1 MNIHLIRTGNVDDIT
16 YTGVYEFLKQTSGPY
31 TFYIQDVP
39 EEIDVLDKVEFV
51 ELGDDRFHIQDKM
64 KAASKLSQLPR
75 DGSKSRSR
83 NRCALSGR
91 PRGNLRK
98 FGLSR
103 IAVRELGLRGEI
115 PGLIKS
121 SW

>member
-1 MNIHLIRTGNVDDIT
+1 MAKKSSIIKNNNR
-16 YTGVYEFLKQTSGPY
+16 KQ
-31 TFYIQDVP
+31 
-39 EEIDVLDKVEFV
+39 
-51 ELGDDRFHIQDKM
+51 
-64 KAASKLSQLPR
+64 LSQLHRVKRQNAITLAKDQSLPFEERLMSQIRLSEMSR
-75 DGSKSRSR
+75 DGSRIRYR

-103 IAVRELGLRGEI
+103 IAVRELASWGQI

>member
-1 MNIHLIRTGNVDDIT
+1 MAKNSAILKNNRRKKLI
-16 YTGVYEFLKQTSGPY
+16 
-31 TFYIQDVP
+31 
-39 EEIDVLDKVEFV
+39 
-51 ELGDDRFHIQDKM
+51 ELQKEKRSELIKISKNKELSFDERLEAQI
-64 KAASKLSQLPR
+64 KLSEMPR
-75 DGSKSRSR
+75 NGSKVRHR

-91 PRGNLRK
+91 PRGNFRK

-103 IAVRELGLRGEI
+103 IAVRDLAAWGQI

>member
-1 MNIHLIRTGNVDDIT
+1 MAKKSSIIKNNNRKELSQLHREKRQKVISIAKDESLP
-16 YTGVYEFLKQTSGPY
+16 F
-31 TFYIQDVP
+31 
-39 EEIDVLDKVEFV
+39 EERLVAQI
-51 ELGDDRFHIQDKM
+51 
-64 KAASKLSQLPR
+64 KLSQMPR
-75 DGSKSRSR
+75 NASRIRHR

-103 IAVRELGLRGEI
+103 IAVRELASWGQI

>member
-1 MNIHLIRTGNVDDIT
+1 MAKKSLIRRNAKR
-16 YTGVYEFLKQTSGPY
+16 L
-31 TFYIQDVP
+31 
-39 EEIDVLDKVEFV
+39 
-51 ELGDDRFHIQDKM
+51 
-64 KAASKLSQLPR
+64 KLSNSQKIKRDNLKKIIKNNTISFSERLLAQTKLSELAR
-75 DGSKSRSR
+75 DGSRIRFR

-103 IAVRELGLRGEI
+103 IAVRELASWGQI

>member
-1 MNIHLIRTGNVDDIT
+1 MAKKSSI
-16 YTGVYEFLKQTSGPY
+16 LKNNKRQKLYLSQREKRQAVISISKDQSLP
-31 TFYIQDVP
+31 F
-39 EEIDVLDKVEFV
+39 EERLEAQI
-51 ELGDDRFHIQDKM
+51 
-64 KAASKLSQLPR
+64 KLSQMPR
-75 DGSKSRSR
+75 DGSRARYR

-103 IAVRELGLRGEI
+103 IALRELASWGQI

>member
-1 MNIHLIRTGNVDDIT
+1 MAKKSSI
-16 YTGVYEFLKQTSGPY
+16 LKNNRRKELSQTQKAKRQKVTAIAKDESLS
-31 TFYIQDVP
+31 F
-39 EEIDVLDKVEFV
+39 EERLVAQI
-51 ELGDDRFHIQDKM
+51 
-64 KAASKLSQLPR
+64 KLSEMPR
-75 DGSKSRSR
+75 DGARIRHR

-91 PRGNLRK
+91 PRGNFRK

-103 IAVRELGLRGEI
+103 IALRELASWGQI

>member
-1 MNIHLIRTGNVDDIT
+1 MAKKSSIIKNNKRKSLAQLHREKRSKVIAS
-16 YTGVYEFLKQTSGPY
+16 LKDTNLS
-31 TFYIQDVP
+31 F
-39 EEIDVLDKVEFV
+39 EERLRAQI
-51 ELGDDRFHIQDKM
+51 
-64 KAASKLSQLPR
+64 KLSEMPR
-75 DGSKSRSR
+75 DGSIARYR

-91 PRGNLRK
+91 PRGNFRK

-103 IAVRELGLRGEI
+103 IALRELASWGQV

>member
-1 MNIHLIRTGNVDDIT
+1 MAKRSLTLRNEKRKKIHKLQRSKRQNLVDIS
-16 YTGVYEFLKQTSGPY
+16 ENKNFSFEKRLEAQ
-31 TFYIQDVP
+31 I
-39 EEIDVLDKVEFV
+39 
-51 ELGDDRFHIQDKM
+51 
-64 KAASKLSQLPR
+64 KLSQMPR
-75 DGSKSRSR
+75 DGSRSRQR
-83 NRCALSGR
+83 NRCGLTSR

-103 IAVRELGLRGEI
+103 IAVRELASWGQI

>member
-1 MNIHLIRTGNVDDIT
+1 MSKKSLIIRNKIRIEISSRHKDKRA
-16 YTGVYEFLKQTSGPY
+16 ELKKIIKDPNAS
-31 TFYIQDVP
+31 FS
-39 EEIDVLDKVEFV
+39 
-51 ELGDDRFHIQDKM
+51 DRLK
-64 KAASKLSQLPR
+64 SLTKLSEMVK
-75 DGSKSRSR
+75 DGSKVRVR
-83 NRCALSGR
+83 NRCALTGR

-103 IAVRELGLRGEI
+103 NKIRELASWGQI

>member
-1 MNIHLIRTGNVDDIT
+1 MAKKSVVKRNLKRQRLAELHREKRQKLKDI
-16 YTGVYEFLKQTSGPY
+16 QTS
-31 TFYIQDVP
+31 Q
-39 EEIDVLDKVEFV
+39 LS
-51 ELGDDRFHIQDKM
+51 LQDKM
-64 KAASKLSQLPR
+64 KASSKLSQLPR

>member
-1 MNIHLIRTGNVDDIT
+1 MAKKSVVKRNLKRQRLAELHREKRQKLKDI
-16 YTGVYEFLKQTSGPY
+16 QTS
-31 TFYIQDVP
+31 Q
-39 EEIDVLDKVEFV
+39 LS
-51 ELGDDRFHIQDKM
+51 LQDKM